1 MNAGMIAGIVFL
13 AGLII
18 GGLILVIKLIS
29 GAVGIIGG
37 FFNLILGLV
46 VIIALIVI
54 VIWMFSYAKRKK

>member
-1 MNAGMIAGIVFL
+1 MNAGKIAGIVVL

-18 GGLILVIKLIS
+18 GALILIFKLIS

-54 VIWMFSYAKRKK
+54 VIWMFSYAKRNK